1 MAKEFFAD
9 PGLQRLC
16 ARRPSDM
23 DRLNLHRGSA
33 HFSSVLDVHHSQA
46 RNREAIRPL
55 VQADPA
61 CARFVADGAL
71 MRLVSGQRCFDCY
84 ADQQLMPPSWH

>member
-9 PGLQRLC
+9 PGLLRLC

-33 HFSSVLDVHHSQA
+33 HFSAVPDVHHSQA
-46 RNREAIRPL
+46 WNCDAIRPL
-55 VQADPA
+55 VQADPD
-61 CARFVADGAL
+61 CTRFIAGRAL

-84 ADQQLMPPSWH
+84 ADLPMPPPIH

>member
-23 DRLNLHRGSA
+23 DRLNLHRGSE
-33 HFSSVLDVHHSQA
+33 HFSAVFDVDHSEIW
-46 RNREAIRPL
+46 NRGVIRPL

-61 CARFVADGAL
+61 CARFIAEGAL
-71 MRLVSGQRCFDCY
+71 MRLVSGPRCFDCY
-84 ADQQLMPPSWH
+84 ADQLMPPSIH

>member
-16 ARRPSDM
+16 ARRPSVL

-33 HFSSVLDVHHSQA
+33 HFSAVLDAHHSKA
-46 RNREAIRPL
+46 GNREVIRPL
-55 VQADPA
+55 VQAGPA
-61 CARFVADGAL
+61 CARFIAQGAL
-71 MRLVSGQRCFDCY
+71 MRLVSGPRCFECY
-84 ADQQLMPPSWH
+84 ADQLMPPSIH

>member
-16 ARRPSDM
+16 ARRPSVM

-33 HFSSVLDVHHSQA
+33 HFSAVLDAHQSQA
-46 RNREAIRPL
+46 GNRGVIWPL

-61 CARFVADGAL
+61 CARFIAEGCL

-84 ADQQLMPPSWH
+84 ADQLMPPSRH